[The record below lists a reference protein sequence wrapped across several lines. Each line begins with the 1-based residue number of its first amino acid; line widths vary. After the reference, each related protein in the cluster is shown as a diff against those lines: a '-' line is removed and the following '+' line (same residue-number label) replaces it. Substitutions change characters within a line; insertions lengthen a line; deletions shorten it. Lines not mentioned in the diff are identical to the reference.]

1 MAIPSGTG
9 TEVLGRGT
17 VHALSNSATALKF
30 DGTDNS
36 SVGTNT
42 VTVPSNHIITLFN
55 MTFAEAGGNAETIN
69 LIIND
74 GNSDIYLF
82 RAQPLP
88 ASSTF
93 SFNEKV
99 VIIGGAKVTV
109 FCDSAANVDVYYSY
123 IDQDFT

>member
-17 VHALSNSATALKF
+17 AHALSNSATALKF

-42 VTVPSNHIITLFN
+42 ATVPSNHIITLFN

-109 FCDSAANVDVYYSY
+109 FCDSSANVDVYYSY